1 MACNLQS
8 RLDMQARSF
17 STTVMI
23 GMLASCDLDSK
34 LLVAFAPDQRVVG
47 SAGTVRLAPEGNA
60 PIEAVH
66 VRVSVSDLVA
76 DASSAELVAPGYTP
90 VHPLAIR
97 GDLATLPFVSL
108 DGRQR
113 GELDFF
119 FPLGIDPTAA
129 TFEWAGM
136 RSTLATHVELDDR
149 AATWWF
155 SATPTWSTLRRQD
168 GVITTRLPTT
178 ATIVR
183 ASEIDRE
190 SPSEECSDW

>member
-1 MACNLQS
+1 
-8 RLDMQARSF
+8 
-17 STTVMI
+17 MI
-23 GMLASCDLDSK
+23 GMLASCDLDPK
-34 LLVAFAPDQRVVG
+34 LLAVLAPGRVVG
-47 SAGTVRLAPEGNA
+47 SAGTVRLVPEGNA
-60 PIEAVH
+60 PVDAVH
-66 VRVSVSDLVA
+66 VHVSFSDLVA
-76 DASSAELVAPGYTP
+76 DASSAELVGPGHTP

-108 DGRQR
+108 EARER

-119 FPLGIDPTAA
+119 FPIGIDPTAA

-168 GVITTRLPTT
+168 GVITTRPPTT

-190 SPSEECSDW
+190 PPSEECNDW